1 MIVSLIGHLGYV
13 GQNIMHALQNYDLE
27 KIYILDRKTS
37 PDDMINYI
45 FQSDIFIHC
54 AAIQRPNVNVV
65 DNFLPNFELTKK
77 IVDNLPKSTKLIF
90 ISSIHY
96 KSETPFG
103 IVRRMEEDYIIKNV
117 KYYTIYHL
125 PYTFGAYGK
134 PNYNNVFN
142 TYIINVIKNKEI
154 IINDFSKEFP
164 LISINYFIKRM
175 IINLNES
182 LNVVNDFDTKNIT
195 LPDFVSNV
203 SSINRGK
210 GKLDSIFLKEL
221 KSVYD
226 WYRNQ

>member
-13 GQNIMHALQNYDLE
+13 GQNIMHALQNLDIE
-27 KIYILDRKTS
+27 KIYLLDRKTS
-37 PDDMINYI
+37 PEDMTSYI
-45 FQSDIFIHC
+45 SKSDIFIHC
-54 AAIQRPNVNVV
+54 AALQRPSVNVV

-90 ISSIHY
+90 VSSIHY

-117 KYYTIYHL
+117 KSYTIYHL
-125 PYTFGAYGK
+125 PYTYGAYGK

-142 TYIINVIKNKEI
+142 TYIYNVIKNKEI
-154 IINDFSKEFP
+154 IINEFSKEFP
-164 LISINYFIKRM
+164 LICINHFIKKM

-182 LNVVNDFDTKNIT
+182 LNVVDNFNTKNIT
-195 LPDFVSNV
+195 LPDFVSNL
-203 SSINRGK
+203 SKINRGV
-210 GKLDSIFLKEL
+210 KLDSVFLKEL